1 MKDLTVVELLSSPI
15 SRPVTIRS
23 ICAWRKTM
31 ATAPQGAI
39 SEIDISISAQIER
52 LYHSINS
59 KEREDA
65 FAQATRD
72 GTYGRKTVES
82 TPLVPPKPVR
92 KQFGATAAG
101 EYLERWVKDC
111 VKDEALWFDF
121 ISLADWVETAHLHA
135 GEHQWLEI
143 DTVKV
148 NNTVNWKNALHQA
161 LQNFKK
167 AGKVAYSTAR
177 SEWVVLIS

>member
-15 SRPVTIRS
+15 SRPVAIRS
-23 ICAWRKTM
+23 ICAWRKVLSVTPVERYSDLD
-31 ATAPQGAI
+31 A
-39 SEIDISISAQIER
+39 SISAKVEI
-52 LYHSINS
+52 LYRGIDI
-59 KEREDA
+59 KEREEA
-65 FAQATRD
+65 FAQAQRD
-72 GTYGRKTVES
+72 GTYGKKTVES
-82 TPLVPPKPVR
+82 IPLVPPKPAR
-92 KQFGATAAG
+92 KQFGATAAS

-135 GEHQWLEI
+135 GEHQWLDI
-143 DTVKV
+143 DTAKV
-148 NNTVNWKNALHQA
+148 NNTANWKNALHQA